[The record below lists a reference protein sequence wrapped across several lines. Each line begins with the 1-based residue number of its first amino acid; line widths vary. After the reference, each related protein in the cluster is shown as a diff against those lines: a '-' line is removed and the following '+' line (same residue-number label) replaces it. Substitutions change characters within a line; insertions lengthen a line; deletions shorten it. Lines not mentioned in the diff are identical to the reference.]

1 MVIGWNF
8 YENLD
13 GNLWKYVV
21 NSTFQKEIF
30 SKPTLAVG
38 VLYESRHFLIVS
50 LLEALERMIFDMIF
64 FHLLINS
71 YLSPTAR
78 PEQDTEIIP
87 DWHIY
92 LRALGRFLKSG
103 GGGGGKELINVVG
116 IISPRPSWDRV
127 TDLQKLEGAVSP
139 SLRPLRQTRYWNMFK
154 ISRIR
159 VSTFA
164 YKWVLFSFPL
174 RDHSITTCTR
184 WGRGGWKIL
193 QIRKY
198 FCLDYCL
205 FLVEIIE
212 LQS

>member
-1 MVIGWNF
+1 M
-8 YENLD
+8 
-13 GNLWKYVV
+13 V

-92 LRALGRFLKSG
+92 WRALGRFKNPGVGVG
-103 GGGGGKELINVVG
+103 G
-116 IISPRPSWDRV
+116 R
-127 TDLQKLEGAVSP
+127 KLSMWWA
-139 SLRPLRQTRYWNMFK
+139 
-154 ISRIR
+154 
-159 VSTFA
+159 
-164 YKWVLFSFPL
+164 
-174 RDHSITTCTR
+174 
-184 WGRGGWKIL
+184 
-193 QIRKY
+193 
-198 FCLDYCL
+198 
-205 FLVEIIE
+205 
-212 LQS
+212 

>member
-1 MVIGWNF
+1 MKICGEQHISKRNIF
-8 YENLD
+8 ETYPCCRSP
-13 GNLWKYVV
+13 LWVQAFFNCV
-21 NSTFQKEIF
+21 FVGGSGTNDFWHDIF
-30 SKPTLAVG
+30 SSFNKFLSFSNSKTRTGYRNNTWLA
-38 VLYESRHFLIVS
+38 Y
-50 LLEALERMIFDMIF
+50 LLEGPRKV
-64 FHLLINS
+64 
-71 YLSPTAR
+71 
-78 PEQDTEIIP
+78 
-87 DWHIY
+87 
-92 LRALGRFLKSG
+92 LKSG